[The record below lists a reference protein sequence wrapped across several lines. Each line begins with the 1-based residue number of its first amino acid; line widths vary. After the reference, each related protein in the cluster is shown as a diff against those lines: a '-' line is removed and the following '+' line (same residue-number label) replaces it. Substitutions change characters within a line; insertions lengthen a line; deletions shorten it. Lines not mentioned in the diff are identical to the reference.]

1 MVSERKLC
9 LYMSKEEI
17 DCAYPIIVAD
27 HALYFALHHRIFFG
41 V

>member
-1 MVSERKLC
+1 MVSEWKLC
-9 LYMSKEEI
+9 LYMSKEENY
-17 DCAYPIIVAD
+17 CAYSIIVAD